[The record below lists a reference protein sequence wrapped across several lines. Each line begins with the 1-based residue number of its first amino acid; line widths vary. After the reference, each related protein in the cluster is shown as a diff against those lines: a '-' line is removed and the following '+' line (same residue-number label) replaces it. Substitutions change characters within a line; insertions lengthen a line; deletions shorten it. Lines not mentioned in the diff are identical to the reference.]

1 MYDLVGMKESVEGL
15 QNSLTFGLP
24 EPANEVT
31 TTLGVSEAE
40 TTAIIN
46 EEAVESQLQ
55 ELLSDEP
62 CCSKEIESPAQ
73 DRNTFKR
80 KRTEHQEK
88 LSTSELIAKE
98 VKVQEDLCFML
109 KDLSDSIRNHHKE
122 MESSNKRI
130 YRALEK
136 SNDLKAKKLKM
147 MEQHQSTLEQLRI
160 KEVQNKIEK
169 NKKLIELE
177 EIKLKVIYN
186 NN

>member
-1 MYDLVGMKESVEGL
+1 
-15 QNSLTFGLP
+15 
-24 EPANEVT
+24 
-31 TTLGVSEAE
+31 
-40 TTAIIN
+40 
-46 EEAVESQLQ
+46 
-55 ELLSDEP
+55 
-62 CCSKEIESPAQ
+62 
-73 DRNTFKR
+73 
-80 KRTEHQEK
+80 
-88 LSTSELIAKE
+88 
-98 VKVQEDLCFML
+98 ML

-160 KEVQNKIEK
+160 KEVQSKIEK

-177 EIKLKVIYN
+177 EIKLKIIQN

>member
-24 EPANEVT
+24 EPANEGT
-31 TTLGVSEAE
+31 AKLGVSEAE
-40 TTAIIN
+40 TTAIID
-46 EEAVESQLQ
+46 EEAVGAELQ
-55 ELLSDEP
+55 ELLTDEP
-62 CCSKEIESPAQ
+62 CCSKKVQSPAQ
-73 DRNTFKR
+73 DRNIFKR
-80 KRTEHQEK
+80 KRTEQQEK

-98 VKVQEDLCFML
+98 VQVQENLCFML
-109 KDLSDSIRNHHKE
+109 KDLSDSIKNHHKE

-160 KEVQNKIEK
+160 KEVQSKIGK

-177 EIKLKVIYN
+177 EIKLKIIQN